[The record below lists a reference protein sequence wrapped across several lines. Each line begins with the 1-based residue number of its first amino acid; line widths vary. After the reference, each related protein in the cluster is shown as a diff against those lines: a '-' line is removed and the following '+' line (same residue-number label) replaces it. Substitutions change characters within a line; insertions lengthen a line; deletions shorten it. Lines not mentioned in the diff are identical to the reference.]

1 MIMRILSVILCGG
14 VLALCGVTAAV
25 KAQTQVEAEA
35 PADMVLIPGATITL
49 GRNDGPA
56 DERPAHRVAVASFRL
71 DRREVTNAE
80 YAAFLNAVGGFH
92 NAQGRRIYDAD
103 DGDARIHRRDGR
115 WRADAGHAAQ
125 PVNEATWFGARDYCA
140 RRGARL
146 PTEAEWERAA
156 RGVEGRRYPWGDAP
170 PDATRA
176 RFGIGWMK
184 TLPVGS
190 LPAGAT
196 PEGVL
201 NLAGNVHEWTS
212 SLYLPYPYS
221 ATDGREDHDSEAP
234 RVTRGGAAD
243 SDADSLTTTWRGAD
257 VSRGPRAGH
266 HNIGFRCAAP
276 PS

>member
-1 MIMRILSVILCGG
+1 MGFYSMLYSCGA
-14 VLALCGVTAAV
+14 LALGVMAAV
-25 KAQTQVEAEA
+25 ALPVAAAAQGA
-35 PADMVLIPGATITL
+35 PDMALIPGAVLTM
-49 GRNDGPA
+49 GRDDGLA
-56 DERPAHRVAVASFRL
+56 DERPAHRVTVASFRL
-71 DRREVTNAE
+71 DRREVTNAQF
-80 YAAFLNAVGGFH
+80 ADFLNAIGGFH
-92 NAQGRRIYDAD
+92 NAEGRRVYDAD
-103 DGDARIHRRDGR
+103 DNDARIHRHEGR
-115 WRADAGHAAQ
+115 WRADAGHANQ

-156 RGVEGRRYPWGDAP
+156 RGPEGRRYPWGSAA

-176 RFGIGWMK
+176 RFGAGWMK
-184 TLPVGS
+184 TLPVGA

-221 ATDGREDHDSEAP
+221 ATDGREDRDSEAP

-243 SDADSLTTTWRGAD
+243 TDADSLTTTWRGAD

-276 PS
+276 AS